1 VCRRVSYCG
10 LARLGVADQFV
21 VLDNKKPAIV
31 EANAALTR
39 RFQNEALPGIG

>member
-1 VCRRVSYCG
+1 MRPGGRCAAD
-10 LARLGVADQFV
+10 ARLGVADQFV